1 MKNLEFIE
9 PLAFHS
15 LKNLETIEIKNN
27 PRLNYIDPFAF
38 YDTLADDKPNIVK
51 NIDLRLFVIRYL
63 RNVKNVSSI
72 KC

>member
-15 LKNLETIEIKNN
+15 LKNLEIIEIKNN

-51 NIDLRLFVIRYL
+51 NIDLRLLSDI
-63 RNVKNVSSI
+63 
-72 KC
+72 